1 MELFEN
7 ILSSEM
13 KFRGK
18 VLSLREDV
26 IELPNGSTSKREVVQ
41 HNGAVGV
48 VALTEKNEIILVKQF
63 RSGIRRVTIELPAG
77 KLELGEDPLKC
88 GKRELEE
95 ETGFVA
101 GSFKKL
107 TSFATSPA
115 ILEEIIHVY
124 LATELSEGAV
134 NPDDDEFVETIVM
147 PLSEAR
153 NLIFSG
159 EIEDG
164 KTIIGIMLTCEYLKT
179 LGVEI

>member
-1 MELFEN
+1 MELVEN
-7 ILSSEM
+7 IISSEL
-13 KFRGK
+13 KFEGK

-26 IELPNGSTSKREVVQ
+26 VELPDKSVSKREVVQ

-48 VALTEKNEIILVKQF
+48 VALTEDNEIVLVKQF
-63 RSGIRRVTIELPAG
+63 RSGIKRVTIELPAG
-77 KLELGEDPLKC
+77 KLELGEDPLEC

-95 ETGFVA
+95 ETGFV
-101 GSFKKL
+101 SDSLVKL
-107 TSFATSPA
+107 TAIATSPA
-115 ILEEIIHVY
+115 ILEEIIHIY
-124 LATELSEGAV
+124 LATGLSEGHI
-134 NPDDDEFVETIVM
+134 NPDADEFVETAVM

-164 KTIIGIMLTCEYLKT
+164 KTIIGIMLACEYLKT

>member
-1 MELFEN
+1 MELFEK
-7 ILSSEM
+7 ILSSEV
-13 KFRGK
+13 KYSGK

-26 IELPNGSTSKREVVQ
+26 VELPDKSTSKREVVQ

-48 VALTEKNEIILVKQF
+48 VALTENNEIIMVKQY
-63 RSGIRRVTIELPAG
+63 RSGIKRITLELPAG
-77 KLELGEDPLKC
+77 KLEVGEDPLEC

-101 GSFKKL
+101 DSFRKL
-107 TSFATSPA
+107 TAFATSPA

-124 LATELSEGAV
+124 LATELHDGTV
-134 NPDDDEFVETIVM
+134 NPDDDEFVETVVM
-147 PLSEAR
+147 PLSEAKK
-153 NLIFSG
+153 LIFSR
-159 EIEDG
+159 EIDDG